1 MADGSP
7 EKALNTQNDGGSR
20 LKQIRQVLVRNH
32 ITRGITPEKLRII
45 LEELGP
51 TFIKLGQ
58 IMSLHSDI
66 LPKAYCEELMKLN
79 SDVTPMPFE
88 TVEEII
94 NESCGAQWA
103 SFFKSIDTKPLGSAS
118 IAQVHKAVLKDG
130 SDVIIKVQ
138 RKGIYETMSRD
149 ISLLHRL
156 VKLMP
161 PVGDLKNIVD
171 LDMILNEMWSV
182 AQQEMD
188 FLKEASN
195 LEEFAH
201 NNKNINYIRCPKLY
215 REYSTSKVL
224 VMEYIGGFGIDDVE
238 DLKANGYDLHEIGVK
253 FVNNY
258 IKQVMDDGFFHADPH
273 PGNVKIMDG
282 KIVWIDMGMMGRLSD
297 HDRRVMV
304 KGVRGI
310 GLHDVTMVENAVLEI
325 GDFRGKPDRGQLY
338 QDLKGFLDEYGNASL
353 GDISLADSMS
363 EIMEI
368 MKKNEISMPHG
379 MTMLCRGLT
388 VMQGVLS
395 EIAPEISMSQIA
407 SNRVMEETLDNMDW
421 KSEIRKDIHAAWR
434 ISKKGAEV
442 PSLTADALKEYLAGQ
457 AGINI
462 SLHSSRNFNDIV
474 HSAVRNFV
482 IGLCLAALLIS
493 SSIICTTDMTPKIM
507 GLPFLG
513 FIGYFAA
520 IAVGT
525 ALCIRYLWK
534 KYKRK

>member
-338 QDLKGFLDEYGNASL
+338 QDLKGFLGEYGNASL

-462 SLHSSRNFNDIV
+462 SLHSSKNFNDIV

>member
-224 VMEYIGGFGIDDVE
+224 VMEYIGGFGIDDVK

-353 GDISLADSMS
+353 GDINLADSMS

-442 PSLTADALKEYLAGQ
+442 PALTADALKEYLAGQ

-462 SLHSSRNFNDIV
+462 SLHSSKNFNDIV